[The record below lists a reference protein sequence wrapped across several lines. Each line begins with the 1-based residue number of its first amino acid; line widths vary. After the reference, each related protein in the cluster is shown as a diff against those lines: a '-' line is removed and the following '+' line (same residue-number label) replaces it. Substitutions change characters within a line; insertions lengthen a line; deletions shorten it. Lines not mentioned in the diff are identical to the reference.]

1 MSGKVVLKLN
11 IIAVLLPLLIYKHSF
26 EVLSEQVC
34 VSCQVKLKMSAEKI
48 NYSLMER
55 NMRNVHI
62 WFIKGTDNICQWSVS
77 IALKIPGRYMLSSH

>member
-34 VSCQVKLKMSAEKI
+34 VSCQVKLEMSAEEKCQ
-48 NYSLMER
+48 SGMLR
-55 NMRNVHI
+55 NMGNAYLLV
-62 WFIKGTDNICQWSVS
+62 
-77 IALKIPGRYMLSSH
+77 Y